1 MENHP
6 IPQDVT
12 GFQFK
17 LIGNMTVKQFAYV
30 AVGVVLSVIFYY
42 APLLFVIKIPFI
54 ILFSSVGVALAFLPL
69 DGRPLDVM
77 LSQFLRALFLPNQYI
92 YAKEGIDL
100 SFSFPI
106 HTVSNSTKVTPKAN
120 DIRRK
125 KALAHLLAQ
134 KSHTKSHLDEK
145 ENSFLSDLFSNK
157 SQPAAH
163 QPTVQDL
170 ASSSGHAGGADIS
183 GPSVVIPITPIA
195 YPDEKKS
202 DSEQK
207 LDHDPEKIEEILK
220 EEAVKAK
227 KALEEAELEE
237 TAADATPQATD
248 EAHERFLVLQKQLA
262 EITNQQKVVEEEIKR
277 MQAERTTLPP
287 QETYTPQADTE
298 INEEHVKKISPLQA
312 KAKGILHAPDTPNV
326 IVGIVQDPRGNML
339 SHILVEIRDQDGSP
353 VRAFKT
359 NELGQFATATPLSN
373 GTYTM
378 VFEDPQGKQ
387 QFDTIELVCTG
398 QLLPPMEV
406 VSHDEREELRR
417 ALFS

>member
-30 AVGVVLSVIFYY
+30 AVGVVLSIIAYY
-42 APLLFVIKIPFI
+42 SPFLFILKLPFI
-54 ILFSSVGVALAFLPL
+54 ILFSGVGIALAFLPL

-77 LSQFLRALFLPNQYI
+77 LSQFLRALVLPNQYI
-92 YAKEGIDL
+92 YAKEGVDL

-106 HTVSNSTKVTPKAN
+106 HTVQKHAKETPKAN
-120 DIRRK
+120 DVRRK
-125 KALAHLLAQ
+125 RALAHMLSR
-134 KSHTKSHLDEK
+134 KSHAGSNLDDK
-145 ENSFLSDLFSNK
+145 ESSFLTSLFS
-157 SQPAAH
+157 STPG
-163 QPTVQDL
+163 
-170 ASSSGHAGGADIS
+170 ASSAPSEGQEAGSSSTGMS

-195 YPDEKKS
+195 YPEQKKQADEK
-202 DSEQK
+202 QP
-207 LDHDPEKIEEILK
+207 DHDPEKIEQILR
-220 EEAVKAK
+220 EEAEKAK
-227 KALEEAELEE
+227 KAMQEAEMLQESQNAPTE
-237 TAADATPQATD
+237 VTNQ
-248 EAHERFLVLQKQLA
+248 AHERFLILQKQLD
-262 EITNQQKVVEEEIKR
+262 EITAQQKAVEEEIKH
-277 MQAERTTLPP
+277 MQEARNVQPV
-287 QETYTPQADTE
+287 QETYTPQVDSDV
-298 INEEHVKKISPLQA
+298 NDEHVKKISPLTA

-326 IVGIVQDPRGNML
+326 IVGVVQDPRGNML

-359 NELGQFATATPLSN
+359 NELGQFASATPLSS

-387 QFDTIELVCTG
+387 QFDTIELVCSG
-398 QLLPPMEV
+398 HILQPMEV

>member
-30 AVGVVLSVIFYY
+30 AVGVILSIIAYY
-42 APLLFVIKIPFI
+42 SPFLFVLKLPFI
-54 ILFSSVGVALAFLPL
+54 ILFAGVGTALAFLPI

-77 LSQFLRALFLPNQYI
+77 LSQFLRALVLPNQYI
-92 YAKEGIDL
+92 YAKEGVDL

-106 HTVSNSTKVTPKAN
+106 HTVQKQAKETPKAN

-125 KALAHLLAQ
+125 RALAHLLSR
-134 KSHTKSHLDEK
+134 KSHVGSQLDDK
-145 ENSFLSDLFSNK
+145 ESSFLTSLFSNTSHNTGT
-157 SQPAAH
+157 SQKPNA
-163 QPTVQDL
+163 D
-170 ASSSGHAGGADIS
+170 SSFDMSS
-183 GPSVVIPITPIA
+183 PSVVVPITPIA
-195 YPDEKKS
+195 YPDQKKQDEEKL
-202 DSEQK
+202 
-207 LDHDPEKIEEILK
+207 LDHDPEKIEEILR
-220 EEAVKAK
+220 EEAEKAK
-227 KALEEAELEE
+227 KAMREAEMLEQSQNAPLE
-237 TAADATPQATD
+237 VTD
-248 EAHERFLVLQKQLA
+248 QAHERFLILQKQLD
-262 EITNQQKVVEEEIKR
+262 EITTQQKAVEEEIKH
-277 MQAERTTLPP
+277 MQEARNVLPP
-287 QETYTPQADTE
+287 QETYTPQVDSDV
-298 INEEHVKKISPLQA
+298 NDEHVKKISPLTA

-326 IVGIVQDPRGNML
+326 IVGVVQDPRGNML

-359 NELGQFATATPLSN
+359 NELGQFASATPLSS

-387 QFDTIELVCTG
+387 QFDTIELVCSG
-398 QLLPPMEV
+398 HILQPMEV

>member
-30 AVGVVLSVIFYY
+30 AVGVVLSIIAYY
-42 APLLFVIKIPFI
+42 SPFLFILKLPFI
-54 ILFSSVGVALAFLPL
+54 ILFAGVGTALAFLPL

-77 LSQFLRALFLPNQYI
+77 LSQFLRALVLPNQYI
-92 YAKEGIDL
+92 YVKEGVDL

-106 HTVSNSTKVTPKAN
+106 HTVKKQAKETPKAN

-125 KALAHLLAQ
+125 RALARLLSR
-134 KSHTKSHLDEK
+134 KSHVGSQLDDK
-145 ENSFLSDLFSNK
+145 ESSFLTSLFSNAPQPPGSPTA
-157 SQPAAH
+157 SQG
-163 QPTVQDL
+163 DG
-170 ASSSGHAGGADIS
+170 SSSFDVS
-183 GPSVVIPITPIA
+183 GPSMVVPITPIA
-195 YPDEKKS
+195 YPDQKKQDEEKL
-202 DSEQK
+202 
-207 LDHDPEKIEEILK
+207 LDHDPEKIEQILR
-220 EEAVKAK
+220 EEAEKAK
-227 KALEEAELEE
+227 KAMREAEMLEQSQSAPLE
-237 TAADATPQATD
+237 VTD
-248 EAHERFLVLQKQLA
+248 QAHERFLILQKQLD
-262 EITNQQKVVEEEIKR
+262 EITAQQKLVEEEIKH
-277 MQAERTTLPP
+277 MQEVRSVLPP
-287 QETYTPQADTE
+287 QQTYTPQVDSDV
-298 INEEHVKKISPLQA
+298 NNEHVKKISPLTA

-326 IVGIVQDPRGNML
+326 IVGVVQDPRGNML

-359 NELGQFATATPLSN
+359 NELGQFASATPLSS

-387 QFDTIELVCTG
+387 QFDTIELVCSG
-398 QLLPPMEV
+398 HILQPMEV